1 MWDEVKT
8 VYKDDAETLEKVS
21 AVCEKEKDP
30 KTDLCD
36 FWVYYFAKHGM
47 KSTDLLNYALAT
59 FDEYDDDVINGAFD
73 FFKPAYI
80 KNQQIRSAEPEGA
93 NAVGFILPYIPTD
106 AVYDM

>member
-1 MWDEVKT
+1 
-8 VYKDDAETLEKVS
+8 
-21 AVCEKEKDP
+21 
-30 KTDLCD
+30 
-36 FWVYYFAKHGM
+36 M

-59 FDEYDDDVINGAFD
+59 FDEYDDDVINGAFE

-106 AVYDM
+106 AVYEM